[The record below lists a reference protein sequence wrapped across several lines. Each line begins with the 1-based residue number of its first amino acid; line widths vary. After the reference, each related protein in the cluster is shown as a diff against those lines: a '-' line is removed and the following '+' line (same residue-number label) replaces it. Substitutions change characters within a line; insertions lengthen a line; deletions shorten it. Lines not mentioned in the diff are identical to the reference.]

1 MSKVITIAQQKGG
14 SGKTTIAANLA
25 AVYSLKNNLSTTLLD
40 TDPQGSLGK
49 WFLTRNEKLKNKN
62 TIQFKTASL
71 WGAQYEAKSLKE
83 KSDLVIIDTPPKI
96 DADGRPA
103 IEIADLVIIPI
114 SPSQV
119 DFWATESII
128 ELAKREK
135 REILILIN
143 RANAKSKLIQE
154 AHKFVNKMNVKKAKT
169 ILGNRQIF
177 VSSMGL
183 GLTVVEKQRTGKGC
197 LEMLA
202 LAREIQSFLKFYI
215 LINYMNEEID
225 NGQLHDTCSRL
236 LKGFINWIEINDS
249 KEKASIL
256 DNAFQFKKSILE
268 QDKSTLQK
276 KYFTS
281 PQNLSKKEAEVLLL
295 QWKDT
300 FSTLVNSNVDRLSK
314 DSFKIWFLSLASYSI
329 PELEKDANELWSKLL
344 EGVEYCNKF
353 SIKDVPYPLNT
364 ISKN

>member
-25 AVYSLKNNLSTTLLD
+25 AVFAIKNNLSTTILD

-49 WFLTRNEKLKNKN
+49 WFITRQEKLKSKN

-103 IEIADLVIIPI
+103 IEVADLVLIPI

-135 REILILIN
+135 KEILIFIN
-143 RANAKSKLIQE
+143 RANAKSKLIKE
-154 AHKFVNKMNVKKAKT
+154 AVKFVNDMKVNKAKT

-183 GLTVVEKQRTGKGC
+183 GLTVVEKQRTGKGS
-197 LEMLA
+197 LEMLS
-202 LAREIQSFLKFYI
+202 LAKEIQSFLKI
-215 LINYMNEEID
+215 
-225 NGQLHDTCSRL
+225 
-236 LKGFINWIEINDS
+236 
-249 KEKASIL
+249 
-256 DNAFQFKKSILE
+256 
-268 QDKSTLQK
+268 
-276 KYFTS
+276 
-281 PQNLSKKEAEVLLL
+281 
-295 QWKDT
+295 
-300 FSTLVNSNVDRLSK
+300 
-314 DSFKIWFLSLASYSI
+314 
-329 PELEKDANELWSKLL
+329 
-344 EGVEYCNKF
+344 
-353 SIKDVPYPLNT
+353 
-364 ISKN
+364 

>member
-62 TIQFKTASL
+62 MIQFKTASL
-71 WGAQYEAKSLKE
+71 WGAQYEAKTLKE

-143 RANAKSKLIQE
+143 RANSKSKLIQE
-154 AHKFVNKMNVKKAKT
+154 AHNFVNKMNVKQAKP

-177 VSSMGL
+177 VSTMGL

-202 LAREIQSFLKFYI
+202 LAKEIQSFLKF
-215 LINYMNEEID
+215 
-225 NGQLHDTCSRL
+225 
-236 LKGFINWIEINDS
+236 
-249 KEKASIL
+249 
-256 DNAFQFKKSILE
+256 
-268 QDKSTLQK
+268 
-276 KYFTS
+276 
-281 PQNLSKKEAEVLLL
+281 
-295 QWKDT
+295 
-300 FSTLVNSNVDRLSK
+300 
-314 DSFKIWFLSLASYSI
+314 
-329 PELEKDANELWSKLL
+329 
-344 EGVEYCNKF
+344 
-353 SIKDVPYPLNT
+353 
-364 ISKN
+364 

>member
-25 AVYSLKNNLSTTLLD
+25 AVFAIKNNLSTTILD

-49 WFLTRNEKLKNKN
+49 WFITRQEKLKSKN

-103 IEIADLVIIPI
+103 IEVADLVLIPI

-135 REILILIN
+135 KEILILIN
-143 RANAKSKLIQE
+143 RANAKSKLIKE
-154 AHKFVNKMNVKKAKT
+154 AVKFVNDMKVKKAKT

-197 LEMLA
+197 LEMLS
-202 LAREIQSFLKFYI
+202 LTKEIRSFLKI
-215 LINYMNEEID
+215 
-225 NGQLHDTCSRL
+225 
-236 LKGFINWIEINDS
+236 
-249 KEKASIL
+249 
-256 DNAFQFKKSILE
+256 
-268 QDKSTLQK
+268 
-276 KYFTS
+276 
-281 PQNLSKKEAEVLLL
+281 
-295 QWKDT
+295 
-300 FSTLVNSNVDRLSK
+300 
-314 DSFKIWFLSLASYSI
+314 
-329 PELEKDANELWSKLL
+329 
-344 EGVEYCNKF
+344 
-353 SIKDVPYPLNT
+353 
-364 ISKN
+364 

>member
-25 AVYSLKNNLSTTLLD
+25 TVFSIKNNLSTTILD

-49 WFLTRNEKLKNKN
+49 WFITRQEKLKSKN

-71 WGAQYEAKSLKE
+71 WGAQYEARSLKE

-103 IEIADLVIIPI
+103 IEVADLVLIPI

-135 REILILIN
+135 KEILILIN
-143 RANAKSKLIQE
+143 RANAKSKLIKE
-154 AHKFVNKMNVKKAKT
+154 AIKFVNEMNVKKAKT

-197 LEMLA
+197 LEMLS
-202 LAREIQSFLKFYI
+202 LTKEIQSFLKI
-215 LINYMNEEID
+215 
-225 NGQLHDTCSRL
+225 
-236 LKGFINWIEINDS
+236 
-249 KEKASIL
+249 
-256 DNAFQFKKSILE
+256 
-268 QDKSTLQK
+268 
-276 KYFTS
+276 
-281 PQNLSKKEAEVLLL
+281 
-295 QWKDT
+295 
-300 FSTLVNSNVDRLSK
+300 
-314 DSFKIWFLSLASYSI
+314 
-329 PELEKDANELWSKLL
+329 
-344 EGVEYCNKF
+344 
-353 SIKDVPYPLNT
+353 
-364 ISKN
+364 

>member
-1 MSKVITIAQQKGG
+1 VSKVITIAQQKGG

-25 AVYSLKNNLSTTLLD
+25 AVFAIKNNLSTTILD

-49 WFLTRNEKLKNKN
+49 WFITRQEKLKSKN

-103 IEIADLVIIPI
+103 IEVADLVLIPI

-135 REILILIN
+135 KEILILIN
-143 RANAKSKLIQE
+143 RANAKSKLIKE
-154 AHKFVNKMNVKKAKT
+154 AVKFVNDMKVNKAKT

-183 GLTVVEKQRTGKGC
+183 GLTVVEKQRTGKGS
-197 LEMLA
+197 LEMLS
-202 LAREIQSFLKFYI
+202 LAKEIQSFLKI
-215 LINYMNEEID
+215 
-225 NGQLHDTCSRL
+225 
-236 LKGFINWIEINDS
+236 
-249 KEKASIL
+249 
-256 DNAFQFKKSILE
+256 
-268 QDKSTLQK
+268 
-276 KYFTS
+276 
-281 PQNLSKKEAEVLLL
+281 
-295 QWKDT
+295 
-300 FSTLVNSNVDRLSK
+300 
-314 DSFKIWFLSLASYSI
+314 
-329 PELEKDANELWSKLL
+329 
-344 EGVEYCNKF
+344 
-353 SIKDVPYPLNT
+353 
-364 ISKN
+364 

>member
-62 TIQFKTASL
+62 MIQFKTASL
-71 WGAQYEAKSLKE
+71 WGAQYEAKTLKE

-103 IEIADLVIIPI
+103 IEIADLVIIP
-114 SPSQV
+114 
-119 DFWATESII
+119 
-128 ELAKREK
+128 
-135 REILILIN
+135 LIN

-177 VSSMGL
+177 VSTMGL

-202 LAREIQSFLKFYI
+202 LAKEIQSFLKF
-215 LINYMNEEID
+215 
-225 NGQLHDTCSRL
+225 
-236 LKGFINWIEINDS
+236 
-249 KEKASIL
+249 
-256 DNAFQFKKSILE
+256 
-268 QDKSTLQK
+268 
-276 KYFTS
+276 
-281 PQNLSKKEAEVLLL
+281 
-295 QWKDT
+295 
-300 FSTLVNSNVDRLSK
+300 
-314 DSFKIWFLSLASYSI
+314 
-329 PELEKDANELWSKLL
+329 
-344 EGVEYCNKF
+344 
-353 SIKDVPYPLNT
+353 
-364 ISKN
+364 

>member
-25 AVYSLKNNLSTTLLD
+25 TVFAIKNNLSTTILD

-49 WFLTRNEKLKNKN
+49 WFITRQEKLKSKN

-103 IEIADLVIIPI
+103 IEVADLVLIPI

-135 REILILIN
+135 KEILILIN
-143 RANAKSKLIQE
+143 RANAKSKLIKE
-154 AHKFVNKMNVKKAKT
+154 AVKFVNDMKVNKAKT

-183 GLTVVEKQRTGKGC
+183 GLTVVEKQRTGKGS
-197 LEMLA
+197 LEMLS
-202 LAREIQSFLKFYI
+202 LAKEIQSFLKI
-215 LINYMNEEID
+215 
-225 NGQLHDTCSRL
+225 
-236 LKGFINWIEINDS
+236 
-249 KEKASIL
+249 
-256 DNAFQFKKSILE
+256 
-268 QDKSTLQK
+268 
-276 KYFTS
+276 
-281 PQNLSKKEAEVLLL
+281 
-295 QWKDT
+295 
-300 FSTLVNSNVDRLSK
+300 
-314 DSFKIWFLSLASYSI
+314 
-329 PELEKDANELWSKLL
+329 
-344 EGVEYCNKF
+344 
-353 SIKDVPYPLNT
+353 
-364 ISKN
+364 

>member
-25 AVYSLKNNLSTTLLD
+25 AVFAIKNNLSTTILD

-49 WFLTRNEKLKNKN
+49 WFITRQEKLKSKN

-103 IEIADLVIIPI
+103 IEVADLILIPI

-135 REILILIN
+135 KEILILIN
-143 RANAKSKLIQE
+143 RANAKSKLIKE
-154 AHKFVNKMNVKKAKT
+154 AVKFVNDMKVKKAKT

-197 LEMLA
+197 LEMLF
-202 LAREIQSFLKFYI
+202 LAKEIQSFLKI
-215 LINYMNEEID
+215 
-225 NGQLHDTCSRL
+225 
-236 LKGFINWIEINDS
+236 
-249 KEKASIL
+249 
-256 DNAFQFKKSILE
+256 
-268 QDKSTLQK
+268 
-276 KYFTS
+276 
-281 PQNLSKKEAEVLLL
+281 
-295 QWKDT
+295 
-300 FSTLVNSNVDRLSK
+300 
-314 DSFKIWFLSLASYSI
+314 
-329 PELEKDANELWSKLL
+329 
-344 EGVEYCNKF
+344 
-353 SIKDVPYPLNT
+353 
-364 ISKN
+364 

>member
-1 MSKVITIAQQKGG
+1 MLSYETLIFILKLVSKVITIAQQKGG

-25 AVYSLKNNLSTTLLD
+25 AVFAIKNNLSTTILD

-49 WFLTRNEKLKNKN
+49 WFITRQEKLKSKN

-103 IEIADLVIIPI
+103 IEVADLVLIPI

-135 REILILIN
+135 KEILILIN
-143 RANAKSKLIQE
+143 RANVKSKLIKE
-154 AHKFVNKMNVKKAKT
+154 AVKFVNDMKVKKAKT

-197 LEMLA
+197 QEMLS
-202 LAREIQSFLKFYI
+202 LAKEIQSFLKI
-215 LINYMNEEID
+215 
-225 NGQLHDTCSRL
+225 
-236 LKGFINWIEINDS
+236 
-249 KEKASIL
+249 
-256 DNAFQFKKSILE
+256 
-268 QDKSTLQK
+268 
-276 KYFTS
+276 
-281 PQNLSKKEAEVLLL
+281 
-295 QWKDT
+295 
-300 FSTLVNSNVDRLSK
+300 
-314 DSFKIWFLSLASYSI
+314 
-329 PELEKDANELWSKLL
+329 
-344 EGVEYCNKF
+344 
-353 SIKDVPYPLNT
+353 
-364 ISKN
+364 

>member
-25 AVYSLKNNLSTTLLD
+25 AVFSLKYNFSTTLLD

-49 WFLTRNEKLKNKN
+49 WFMTRNDKLKSKN

-71 WGAQYEAKSLKE
+71 WGAQYEAKTLKE
-83 KSDLVIIDTPPKI
+83 KNDLIIIDTPPKI

-135 REILILIN
+135 KEILILIN
-143 RANAKSKLIQE
+143 RANSKSKLIKE
-154 AHKFVNKMNVKKAKT
+154 AITFINEMNVKKAKT

-183 GLTVVEKQRTGKGC
+183 GLTV
-197 LEMLA
+197 
-202 LAREIQSFLKFYI
+202 I
-215 LINYMNEEID
+215 
-225 NGQLHDTCSRL
+225 
-236 LKGFINWIEINDS
+236 
-249 KEKASIL
+249 KEKAESAQEVKVLIAVYHKVSLSPIL
-256 DNAFQFKKSILE
+256 
-268 QDKSTLQK
+268 
-276 KYFTS
+276 
-281 PQNLSKKEAEVLLL
+281 AESGKNKPVLGLIIPGPSNVLL
-295 QWKDT
+295 
-300 FSTLVNSNVDRLSK
+300 NRLDPGVGETK
-314 DSFKIWFLSLASYSI
+314 
-329 PELEKDANELWSKLL
+329 LESEFAGSP
-344 EGVEYCNKF
+344 
-353 SIKDVPYPLNT
+353 SH
-364 ISKN
+364 

>member
-25 AVYSLKNNLSTTLLD
+25 AVFAIKNNLSTTILD

-49 WFLTRNEKLKNKN
+49 WFITRQEKLKSKN

-103 IEIADLVIIPI
+103 IEVADLVLIPI

-135 REILILIN
+135 KEILILIN
-143 RANAKSKLIQE
+143 RANAKSKLIKE
-154 AHKFVNKMNVKKAKT
+154 AVKFVNDMKVNKAKT

-183 GLTVVEKQRTGKGC
+183 GLTVVENSELVKEAWRC
-197 LEMLA
+197 YL
-202 LAREIQSFLKFYI
+202 
-215 LINYMNEEID
+215 
-225 NGQLHDTCSRL
+225 L
-236 LKGFINWIEINDS
+236 LKRYNHF
-249 KEKASIL
+249 
-256 DNAFQFKKSILE
+256 
-268 QDKSTLQK
+268 
-276 KYFTS
+276 
-281 PQNLSKKEAEVLLL
+281 
-295 QWKDT
+295 
-300 FSTLVNSNVDRLSK
+300 
-314 DSFKIWFLSLASYSI
+314 
-329 PELEKDANELWSKLL
+329 
-344 EGVEYCNKF
+344 
-353 SIKDVPYPLNT
+353 
-364 ISKN
+364 

>member
-25 AVYSLKNNLSTTLLD
+25 TVFAIKNKLSTTILD

-49 WFLTRNEKLKNKN
+49 WFITRQEKLKSKN

-103 IEIADLVIIPI
+103 IEVADLVLIPI

-135 REILILIN
+135 KEILILIN
-143 RANAKSKLIQE
+143 RANAKSKLIKE
-154 AHKFVNKMNVKKAKT
+154 AVKFVNDMKVKKAKT

-197 LEMLA
+197 LEML
-202 LAREIQSFLKFYI
+202 
-215 LINYMNEEID
+215 
-225 NGQLHDTCSRL
+225 
-236 LKGFINWIEINDS
+236 
-249 KEKASIL
+249 
-256 DNAFQFKKSILE
+256 
-268 QDKSTLQK
+268 
-276 KYFTS
+276 
-281 PQNLSKKEAEVLLL
+281 
-295 QWKDT
+295 
-300 FSTLVNSNVDRLSK
+300 
-314 DSFKIWFLSLASYSI
+314 SLAKEIPVSYTHLTL
-329 PELEKDANELWSKLL
+329 PTKA
-344 EGVEYCNKF
+344 
-353 SIKDVPYPLNT
+353 
-364 ISKN
+364 

>member
-25 AVYSLKNNLSTTLLD
+25 AVFAIKNNLSTTILD

-49 WFLTRNEKLKNKN
+49 WFITRQEKLKSKN

-103 IEIADLVIIPI
+103 IEVADLVLIPI

-135 REILILIN
+135 KEILILIN
-143 RANAKSKLIQE
+143 RANAKSKLIKE
-154 AHKFVNKMNVKKAKT
+154 AVKFVNDMKVKKAKT

-197 LEMLA
+197 LEMLS
-202 LAREIQSFLKFYI
+202 LVKEIQSFLKI
-215 LINYMNEEID
+215 
-225 NGQLHDTCSRL
+225 
-236 LKGFINWIEINDS
+236 
-249 KEKASIL
+249 
-256 DNAFQFKKSILE
+256 
-268 QDKSTLQK
+268 
-276 KYFTS
+276 
-281 PQNLSKKEAEVLLL
+281 
-295 QWKDT
+295 
-300 FSTLVNSNVDRLSK
+300 
-314 DSFKIWFLSLASYSI
+314 
-329 PELEKDANELWSKLL
+329 
-344 EGVEYCNKF
+344 
-353 SIKDVPYPLNT
+353 
-364 ISKN
+364 